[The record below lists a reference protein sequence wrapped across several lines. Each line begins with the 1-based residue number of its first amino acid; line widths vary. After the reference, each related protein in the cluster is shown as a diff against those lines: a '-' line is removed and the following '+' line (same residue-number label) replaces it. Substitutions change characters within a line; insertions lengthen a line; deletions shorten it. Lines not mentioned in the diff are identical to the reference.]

1 MRGLVKRFFVLRG
14 VCAAFFNN
22 HYRFEW
28 GKIAAFFSWL
38 VINVQFFSFLNE
50 FVNFVIRS
58 IVGLILWFDPI
69 IFILA
74 TQTMKTLCDYLDIF
88 HIAQLYFYYIH
99 HFFFISRNICVR
111 PYLLS
116 MCLRCSCFG
125 MVFFLLSL
133 WYCLFFYFLF
143 FVYMFDVFH
152 IL

>member
-28 GKIAAFFSWL
+28 GEIAAFFSWL
-38 VINVQFFSFLNE
+38 VINVQFFSFLNK
-50 FVNFVIRS
+50 FVNFVQFQFDLLS
-58 IVGLILWFDPI
+58 VLFYDLIPLFLFWPLKQWKLCFFI
-69 IFILA
+69 SHNYIFI
-74 TQTMKTLCDYLDIF
+74 IS
-88 HIAQLYFYYIH
+88 II
-99 HFFFISRNICVR
+99 FFFISRNICVR